1 MQTDTLRAR
10 VHIIG
15 VAEVEPPA
23 STWPSLEGMI
33 FACVEDALADASVG
47 RSAIDGIVIAASD
60 QTDGRAISSML
71 TSGPAGAYMNDEI
84 NIASSP
90 GHAFAMACL
99 QIESGVQRRV
109 VVASWGKASEVAGTG
124 IEDAERLSADP
135 FFDRDAGVTRLA
147 ALGMQAGLYRR
158 SRPRA
163 AEAAA
168 VVAAKNHNNAAGE
181 DAEAAVS
188 AEDVARSP
196 LLAEPLR
203 RLEVA
208 AASDGAYA
216 LVLGDD
222 LSRDERAIAVSGLAW
237 NSEAYR
243 LSDRD
248 LAGAP
253 HLRLAAATAFREA
266 SIRDPRSEVDLWE
279 LHDESADAELLA
291 YEAVGLCEDG
301 GAPELALSGATAREG
316 EYPVNPLGGAVAGE
330 APFGGGLRKL
340 VRASR
345 YVRGD
350 VPSVPAA
357 SVAFVQ
363 IASGFA
369 GQFQSAFV
377 LRTWR

>member
-1 MQTDTLRAR
+1 MHTLGARA
-10 VHIIG
+10 HIIG
-15 VAEVEPPA
+15 LAEVEPPA
-23 STWPSLEGMI
+23 SVRPSLEGMI
-33 FACVEDALADASVG
+33 FACVTDALADAGIG
-47 RSAIDGIVIAASD
+47 RSEIDGVVIAASD

-71 TSGPAGAYMNDEI
+71 TSGPAGAYLSDEI

-109 VVASWGKASEVAGTG
+109 LVASWGKASEIAGTG
-124 IEDAERLSADP
+124 IEDAERLSAEP

-168 VVAAKNHNNAAGE
+168 VVAAKNHNNAADE
-181 DAEAAVS
+181 DAKAVS

-203 RLEVA
+203 QLEVA

-216 LVLGDD
+216 VVLGDGS
-222 LSRDERAIAVSGLAW
+222 SRQERAVAVSGLAW
-237 NSEAYR
+237 YSEAYR
-243 LSDRD
+243 LCDRD

-253 HLRLAAATAFREA
+253 HLRLAAAAAFREA
-266 SIRDPRSEVDLWE
+266 NIRDPRSEVDLWE
-279 LHDESADAELLA
+279 LHDETADAELLA

-301 GAPELALSGATAREG
+301 GAPELALSGATARKG

-350 VPSVPAA
+350 VPSIPAA

-377 LRTWR
+377 LRACR